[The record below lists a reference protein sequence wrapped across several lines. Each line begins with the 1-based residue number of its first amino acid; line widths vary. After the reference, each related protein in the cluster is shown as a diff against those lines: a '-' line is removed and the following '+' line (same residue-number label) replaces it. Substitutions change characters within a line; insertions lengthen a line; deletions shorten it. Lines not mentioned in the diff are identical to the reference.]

1 MEFDRNEKLTKVI
14 NSTFIALIPKVNSSQ
29 RLNDFRPI
37 SLVGC
42 MYKVLANVLA
52 NRLRGIMGSVISD
65 SQSAFVK
72 GKQITDDI
80 LNYK

>member
-1 MEFDRNEKLTKVI
+1 LKGVH
-14 NSTFIALIPKVNSSQ
+14 STFIALIPKVTSPQ

-42 MYKVLANVLA
+42 MYKVLVKVLV
-52 NRLRGIMGSVISD
+52 NKLRAVIGSVVSH

-72 GKQITDDI
+72 GKKI
-80 LNYK
+80 